1 MCNDILDGHEEID
14 FIEAQSAEEVDDVE
28 ESVEEEQEVLR
39 VWPKDCLT

>member
-28 ESVEEEQEVLR
+28 ESVEEEQEEFLCR
-39 VWPKDCLT
+39 VITVVC